1 MCPPCLSWPPVSDMP
16 VPVVALHRDRSRPW
30 AVYRN
35 STLRQAWFSSRYPRR
50 IWFSFVIPA
59 NAGIQGLWFLFFGRR
74 SGQMNEEMER
84 RNLPFSSVLDSG
96 MRRNDGSGKFRVRRT
111 FQQPLLGRVRP
122 PIPLV
127 RRVFSSTP
135 PFSGSIACI
144 SLKRR
149 GKGGFCD
156 SSDRVRFFVK
166 WVFPYGKISLICARY
181 DG

>member
-1 MCPPCLSWPPVSDMP
+1 MCPPCPSWPPVSDMP
-16 VPVVALHRDRSRPW
+16 TPVVALHRDRSRPW

-35 STLRQAWFSSRYPRR
+35 SPLRQAWFSSRYPRR

-111 FQQPLLGRVRP
+111 FSTTP
-122 PIPLV
+122 PQSGSAPNPPCQEGFFFHTPFFGEHCLYLPEKKGQ
-127 RRVFSSTP
+127 RRVLRQLRQGAIFREMVFS
-135 PFSGSIACI
+135 
-144 SLKRR
+144 
-149 GKGGFCD
+149 
-156 SSDRVRFFVK
+156 V
-166 WVFPYGKISLICARY
+166 W
-181 DG
+181 